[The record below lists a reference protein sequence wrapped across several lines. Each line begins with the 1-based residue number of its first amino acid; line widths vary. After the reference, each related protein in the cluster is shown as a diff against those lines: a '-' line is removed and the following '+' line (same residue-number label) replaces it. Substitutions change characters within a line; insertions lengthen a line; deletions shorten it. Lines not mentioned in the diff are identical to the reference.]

1 MTVRAFLTAAHLP
14 GPVYCEHDYGPLLA
28 FRKRLP
34 AVGHFRPRPAEH
46 MWLKPWDEVEDGAA
60 LGELFKSEK

>member
-1 MTVRAFLTAAHLP
+1 
-14 GPVYCEHDYGPLLA
+14 VYCEHDYGPLLA